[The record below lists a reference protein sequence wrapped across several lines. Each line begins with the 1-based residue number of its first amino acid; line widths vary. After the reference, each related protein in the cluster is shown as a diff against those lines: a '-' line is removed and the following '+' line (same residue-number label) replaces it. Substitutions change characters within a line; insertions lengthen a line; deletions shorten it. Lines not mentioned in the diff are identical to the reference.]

1 MTYGRCLSIYKHTA
15 RSSVDMN
22 LDFRIHVE
30 SALEKLPF
38 VEFLQLEKKRRKAET
53 GKPHRSHSLASLE
66 DTMEK

>member
-38 VEFLQLEKKRRKAET
+38 VEFLQLEKKKEERQRQE
-53 GKPHRSHSLASLE
+53 SHIEVTAWLA
-66 DTMEK
+66 